1 MSKSEFI
8 VANPVSET
16 RAISYFTSLVNG
28 KYFFGQ
34 YNPICDNISSSAVQE
49 PHFQHFIAESFETLQ
64 RMLQLCH
71 LHLL

>member
-1 MSKSEFI
+1 M
-8 VANPVSET
+8 ANPVSET

-49 PHFQHFIAESFETLQ
+49 PHFQHFIAESFETL
-64 RMLQLCH
+64 
-71 LHLL
+71 